1 MKRIIFFIS
10 IFMCMGLCVFANHMR
25 GNNTILCHQSFMMT
39 PNMADMNDT
48 LLIELKTGNAKNI
61 ARFFASS
68 ITLSILNEDGLYSK
82 FQAEM
87 LLQGFF
93 SKNKPSAV
101 KLLQKITNKT
111 NYSYYVYQL
120 SSNKNLFRVFIK
132 INLSK
137 SGQTIEEFR
146 VEKQASK

>member
-1 MKRIIFFIS
+1 MKRIISFIS
-10 IFMCMGLCVFANHMR
+10 IFMCMTVYVFSNNTR
-25 GNNTILCHQSFMMT
+25 GNTFIFFNQSFMIT
-39 PNMADMNDT
+39 PNMADLNDT
-48 LLIELKTGNAKNI
+48 LLVELRTGNAKNI
-61 ARFFASS
+61 ARFFGSN

-82 FQAEM
+82 YQAEM
-87 LLQGFF
+87 LLQGFL

-132 INLSK
+132 ISLSK